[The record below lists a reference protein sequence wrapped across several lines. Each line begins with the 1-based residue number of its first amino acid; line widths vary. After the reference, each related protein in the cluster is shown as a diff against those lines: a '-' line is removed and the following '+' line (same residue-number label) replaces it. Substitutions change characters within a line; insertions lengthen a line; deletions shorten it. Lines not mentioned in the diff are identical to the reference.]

1 LQTPP
6 KKHGDLRHP
15 HVFQTIKAPA
25 VRHGTLL
32 GHGQGS
38 PCHGVPK
45 ETCLDVGEGGAKAS
59 LSAEHKPRNTS
70 KTNKTYQKKWPI

>member
-1 LQTPP
+1 MQT
-6 KKHGDLRHP
+6 L
-15 HVFQTIKAPA
+15 KAA

-45 ETCLDVGEGGAKAS
+45 ETCLDVGEGGAKVS
-59 LSAEHKPRNTS
+59 LAVERQLKRAKFS
-70 KTNKTYQKKWPI
+70 KKEWPILEIMPCLFMFLCM